1 MIRRQRGA
9 QGAVLV
15 RQPHAPAQ
23 DVQGRSVRRQH
34 APAAVQV
41 QHADPAVVQQA
52 GQTGAQRIGANQRLT
67 DADELAD
74 MRQQRLDQLE
84 LSGLPAAAADGV
96 PNRPDN
102 AQVVQP
108 VEAHYQSILDL
119 AAAPALV
126 VRWRGPQLLF
136 GVKVGDMD
144 HLASGPLPQAGRPF
158 VVWVVDV
165 EILPRQVRSRLA
177 AVEIPGEADAR
188 VAGRPFG
195 DHQCI
200 ARGAADLVDQSG
212 RCEPLGVVERGLVQQ
227 RQDAVEGVEWV
238 HDTCGRADGKRS
250 RRRDTLCTNPGRL
263 QYSHLVGMGREKN
276 LWRGVGGGQDATAG
290 GGASRSAGATASSGS
305 SKPGTLVALRDRV
318 VEFDRACCRLLT
330 GKDAASCSRAGASPC
345 SNWTD
350 DLMLVARTPDLRC
363 RIADL
368 ATAAG
373 CGSSPPRPPRSRLAV
388 RLVAE
393 RLPSVRD
400 ECRVRCRHAR
410 GRPAGAAPAARCPQG
425 PRRA

>member
-1 MIRRQRGA
+1 VKLQPRWQKGALDRHRAAGRRLAAEARQRTLQQPLQAAMIRRQRGA

-102 AQVVQP
+102 GRVVRP
-108 VEAHYQSILDL
+108 VEARYQAVLDL

-126 VRWRGPQLLF
+126 VRSRGPQLLF
-136 GVKVGDMD
+136 RVEVGDMD

-165 EILPRQVRSRLA
+165 EILARQVRSRLA
-177 AVEIPGEADAR
+177 AVEIPGEVDAR
-188 VAGRPFG
+188 DAGGLFA

-200 ARGAADLVDQSG
+200 ARGAAGLVDQSG
-212 RCEPLGVVERGLVQQ
+212 RCRPVGVVQRGLVQ
-227 RQDAVEGVEWV
+227 RRKDAVEGVEWV
-238 HDTCGRADGKRS
+238 HDTSDLTVAGHRPAPVESVRQTRHFMHKSREAAILPYGRYGVVE
-250 RRRDTLCTNPGRL
+250 N
-263 QYSHLVGMGREKN
+263 VG
-276 LWRGVGGGQDATAG
+276 RGVGGGQKLPSRRT
-290 GGASRSAGATASSGS
+290 SRSAGATASSGRRS
-305 SKPGTLVALRDRV
+305 SARWLHSA
-318 VEFDRACCRLLT
+318 T
-330 GKDAASCSRAGASPC
+330 GSSSSTAPAAASLGRTLQAARAGASPC
-345 SNWTD
+345 SN
-350 DLMLVARTPDLRC
+350 
-363 RIADL
+363 
-368 ATAAG
+368 
-373 CGSSPPRPPRSRLAV
+373 
-388 RLVAE
+388 
-393 RLPSVRD
+393 
-400 ECRVRCRHAR
+400 
-410 GRPAGAAPAARCPQG
+410 
-425 PRRA
+425 